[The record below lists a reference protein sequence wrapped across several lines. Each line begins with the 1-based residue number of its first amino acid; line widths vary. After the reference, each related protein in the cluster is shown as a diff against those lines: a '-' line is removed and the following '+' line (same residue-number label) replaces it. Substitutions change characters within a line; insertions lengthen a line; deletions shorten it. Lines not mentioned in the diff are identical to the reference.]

1 MPKHEFGLMDNPPS
15 ESDRFDEYIPEKYA
29 NLISVEDSVIMR
41 ICDELNKVQMYWH
54 TLANPQKGLAYNG
67 ITLISPE
74 SASKI
79 QSITGRYPELS
90 GLTRLMKKAMTD
102 RKYIIHFGI

>member
-1 MPKHEFGLMDNPPS
+1 MPKHEFGLMDNPPFES
-15 ESDRFDEYIPEKYA
+15 ERFDEYIPEKYA
-29 NLISVEDSVIMR
+29 NLISVEDSVIVQ
-41 ICDELNKVQMYWH
+41 ISGELNEVQMYWH
-54 TLANPQKGLAYNG
+54 TLENPQNGLAYNG

-79 QSITGRYPELS
+79 QSITGRYPKL
-90 GLTRLMKKAMTD
+90 GRLTRLMEKAMTE